1 MKKQRILQENPLA
14 HVGRVDTRL
23 TQQFRRALTP
33 DEARRLLAAAP
44 HTRAVVYLVL
54 LETGLRRNELNQL
67 TLGDFELESPAPC
80 VHVRAAIT
88 KTKKE
93 ATLPLRAEVVK
104 AIRSILPDAAMPFEY
119 VFRGKLP
126 RIPTM
131 KRDLAKAGIPF
142 QDESGRRVDLH
153 ALRETFCT
161 NLSATGVYPRVAM
174 ELMRHRDI
182 RQTMRTYTDTS
193 KLPLI
198 TAIAGL
204 PVLSIEQNGDA
215 IAS

>member
-1 MKKQRILQENPLA
+1 MR
-14 HVGRVDTRL
+14 DT
-23 TQQFRRALTP
+23 
-33 DEARRLLAAAP
+33 
-44 HTRAVVYLVL
+44 
-54 LETGLRRNELNQL
+54 
-67 TLGDFELESPAPC
+67 TLDSEAPC
-80 VHVRAAIT
+80 VRVRAAIT

-93 ATLPLRAEVVK
+93 ATLPLRASVVN

-119 VFRGKLP
+119 IFRGKLP

-131 KRDLAKAGIPF
+131 KRDLKKADIAFMDEAK
-142 QDESGRRVDLH
+142 RRVDLH

-193 KLPLI
+193 RLPVI
-198 TAIAGL
+198 EAVAGL
-204 PVLSIEQNGDA
+204 PSLSIPPLHDSIRQISAVG
-215 IAS
+215 

>member
-1 MKKQRILQENPLA
+1 MQ
-14 HVGRVDTRL
+14 
-23 TQQFRRALTP
+23 
-33 DEARRLLAAAP
+33 
-44 HTRAVVYLVL
+44 
-54 LETGLRRNELNQL
+54 
-67 TLGDFELESPAPC
+67 
-80 VHVRAAIT
+80 AAIT

-104 AIRSILPDAAMPFEY
+104 AIRSILPDAAMSFGY

-161 NLSATGVYPRVAM
+161 KLTATGVYPRVAM

-182 RQTMRTYTDTS
+182 RQTMKTYTDCS
-193 KLPLI
+193 RLPL
-198 TAIAGL
+198 AQAVANL
-204 PVLSIEQNGDA
+204 PELSINLA
-215 IAS
+215 V

>member
-1 MKKQRILQENPLA
+1 M
-14 HVGRVDTRL
+14 
-23 TQQFRRALTP
+23 
-33 DEARRLLAAAP
+33 
-44 HTRAVVYLVL
+44 VVYLVL

-67 TLGDFELESPAPC
+67 TLGDFELDSTTPC

-104 AIRSILPDAAMPFEY
+104 AIRSILPDTAMPFEY

-161 NLSATGVYPRVAM
+161 NLSGTGVYPRVAM

-193 KLPLI
+193 RLPL
-198 TAIAGL
+198 AAAVANL
-204 PVLSIEQNGDA
+204 PMFAVQLSNELVKPDINYPRNRRG
-215 IAS
+215 SVN

>member
-1 MKKQRILQENPLA
+1 
-14 HVGRVDTRL
+14 
-23 TQQFRRALTP
+23 
-33 DEARRLLAAAP
+33 
-44 HTRAVVYLVL
+44 
-54 LETGLRRNELNQL
+54 
-67 TLGDFELESPAPC
+67 
-80 VHVRAAIT
+80 
-88 KTKKE
+88 
-93 ATLPLRAEVVK
+93 
-104 AIRSILPDAAMPFEY
+104 MPFEY

-174 ELMRHRDI
+174 ELMRHRDN

-193 KLPLI
+193 RLLMLEP
-198 TAIAGL
+198 IAGL
-204 PVLSIEQNGDA
+204 PALSIYLEADSLQHNSATG
-215 IAS
+215 